1 MLEVMG
7 VDSVILVDML
17 CKESLGMV
25 DGSFFN
31 SQTPVESF
39 NSSKL
44 CVDYYSKIVYL
55 FLFIFIFSLIQRK
68 D

>member
-55 FLFIFIFSLIQRK
+55 FIIYLYF
-68 D
+68 